1 MAIYKN
7 GTNYYYTFNHRKTRY
22 CGSTGTNNHDKA
34 FTFYLDRKAAV
45 TGNKLRYIDKTWGDL
60 VEHYIDSYH
69 RNDQRVLKWTLRFW
83 KKTRLEDLT
92 GPEIK
97 KVQWYRAIR
106 VKGSTAN
113 RQFAI
118 VRSLLKKA
126 ETDLGWLTKAPNWRK
141 EPEIEAEVHILSADE
156 EIRLLRELPPH
167 LKRIVQFALATGL
180 RKGTI
185 VKLTMDMYDR
195 DKHQLSIPAS
205 IMKAGKAL
213 VISVTKEA
221 HQLIIDEEHPTS
233 RGLGLWKYDDERP
246 IFTYQYNKILEPA
259 SSAWRKALKRA
270 RITMK
275 FHDLRH
281 TWATRMLEGG
291 MSPAHVQFLGSWSS
305 SKMLQRYTHINV
317 DNLELKK
324 FGY

>member
-1 MAIYKN
+1 MGIYKN
-7 GTNYYYTFNHRKTRY
+7 GTNYYYTFNYRRKRY
-22 CGSTGTNNHDKA
+22 SATTGTDNHDKA
-34 FTFYLDRKAAV
+34 FTFYLDQKAAI
-45 TGNKLRYIDKTWGDL
+45 TGNKLRYVDKTWGDL
-60 VEHYIDSYH
+60 VNHYIDSYH
-69 RNDQRVLKWTLRFW
+69 PNDQRILRWTLRFW
-83 KKTRLEDLT
+83 EKTRLEDLT

-97 KVQWYRAIR
+97 KIQWYRAMR

-118 VRSLLKKA
+118 VRSLLRKA

-141 EPEIEAEVHILSADE
+141 EPETEAIIHILSEEE

-167 LKRIVQFALATGL
+167 LKRIVRFALATGL

-195 DKHQLSIPAS
+195 KSRKLSIPSS
-205 IMKAGKAL
+205 IMKARKAL
-213 VISVTKEA
+213 VILVNEDA
-221 HQLIIDEEHPTS
+221 HQLITEEEHHTD
-233 RGLGLWKYDDERP
+233 RGLGLWRHDDKRP
-246 IFTYQYNKILEPA
+246 VFTYQYQKILEPA

-270 RITMK
+270 KISMT

-281 TWATRMLEGG
+281 TWATRMIEKG
-291 MSPAHVQFLGSWSS
+291 MSPAVVQFLGGWGSP
-305 SKMLQRYTHINV
+305 KMLQRYTHINA